1 MNKRYILI
9 TLAVFLL
16 SCQTKKK
23 EVKDDVQSV
32 LPEKG
37 LKRLVEANVLTSN
50 ELPKIEIKV
59 ENEFRF
65 MGQFDF
71 EILASSDEYPEDMQ
85 GKAVAAGER
94 YIFAQVNENRS
105 VDKLFIVQFEGF
117 LPENDFIYNYNF
129 STADSIGGNRYRHNT
144 WFYDSKKLAQ
154 ENPNEEG
161 AKTRAFLEGKGY
173 VLEDEFMMSRF
184 VGLASEDRKNEIII
198 FYLEM
203 LNKTTGI
210 SLEEY
215 ENSISAEKAESI
227 RNSFIGR
234 SRKSFEII
242 KG

>member
-9 TLAVFLL
+9 TLAVLLL
-16 SCQTKKK
+16 SCQTRKNK
-23 EVKDDVQSV
+23 VKDDLQSV
-32 LPEKG
+32 SPEKTI
-37 LKRLVEANVLTSN
+37 KRWVETNVLTSN
-50 ELPKIEIKV
+50 NLPKIEIKV
-59 ENEFRF
+59 DNEFRF

-71 EILASSDEYPEDMQ
+71 EILASSSEHPEDMQ
-85 GKAVAAGER
+85 GKPVAAGER
-94 YIFAQVNENRS
+94 YIFARVDENRS

-129 STADSIGGNRYRHNT
+129 SNADSIGENRYRHNT
-144 WFYDSKKLAQ
+144 WFYDSKKLAR
-154 ENPNEEG
+154 ENPNGEG

-173 VLEDEFMMSRF
+173 LLEDEFMMSRF

-198 FYLEM
+198 YYLEM

-215 ENSISAEKAESI
+215 ENSISDEKAKSI
-227 RNSFIGR
+227 RTSFIGR
-234 SRKSFEII
+234 SRKSFDIT

>member
-1 MNKRYILI
+1 MNKCYIL
-9 TLAVFLL
+9 TTVVVLLL

-32 LPEKG
+32 LPEKTV
-37 LKRLVEANVLTSN
+37 KRSVGTNVLTSN
-50 ELPKIEIKV
+50 DLPKIEIKV
-59 ENEFRF
+59 DNEFRF
-65 MGQFDF
+65 MGQFNF
-71 EILASSDEYPEDMQ
+71 QILASSDEYPKDMQ
-85 GKAVAAGER
+85 GKAVAVGER

-117 LPENDFIYNYNF
+117 LPENDFIYNYDF
-129 STADSIGGNRYRHNT
+129 SNADFIGENSYRHNT

-154 ENPNEEG
+154 ENPNGEG
-161 AKTRAFLEGKGY
+161 AKTRAFLEERGY

-215 ENSISAEKAESI
+215 ENSISDEKAESI

>member
-1 MNKRYILI
+1 MNKRYVLI
-9 TLAVFLL
+9 PVLVLLL
-16 SCQTKKK
+16 SCQIKKK
-23 EVKDDVQSV
+23 EVKDDIQSV
-32 LPEKG
+32 LPEKA
-37 LKRLVEANVLTSN
+37 LKRSVATNVLISKD
-50 ELPKIEIKV
+50 LPKIEITV
-59 ENEFRF
+59 DNEFRF

-71 EILASSDEYPEDMQ
+71 EILASSDEYPEDVQ
-85 GKAVAAGER
+85 GKTVATGER
-94 YIFAQVNENRS
+94 YIFASMDENRS
-105 VDKLFIVQFEGF
+105 VSKLFIVQFEGF

-129 STADSIGGNRYRHNT
+129 SNAESIGENRYRHNT

-154 ENPNEEG
+154 ENPDGEG

-215 ENSISAEKAESI
+215 ENSISDEKAKSI
-227 RNSFIGR
+227 RDSFIER
-234 SRKSFEII
+234 SRKSFDIT

>member
-1 MNKRYILI
+1 MNMRYISMTVL
-9 TLAVFLL
+9 VFLL

-32 LPEKG
+32 APEKA
-37 LKRLVEANVLTSN
+37 LKRSVETNVLISN
-50 ELPKIEIKV
+50 HLPKIEIKV
-59 ENEFRF
+59 DNEFDF
-65 MGQFDF
+65 IGQFDF
-71 EILASSDEYPEDMQ
+71 EILASSDEYPEDVQ
-85 GKAVAAGER
+85 GKPVAAGER
-94 YIFAQVNENRS
+94 YIFAAIDDDRYIS
-105 VDKLFIVQFEGF
+105 KLFIVQFEGF

-129 STADSIGGNRYRHNT
+129 SAADSIGENRYRHNT

-154 ENPNEEG
+154 ENPNGEG

-215 ENSISAEKAESI
+215 ENSIDDEKAESI
-227 RNSFIGR
+227 RNSFVER
-234 SRKSFEII
+234 SRKSFDIT